1 MKCKKICGV
10 SVTVTSDILIR
21 KAKLGDTEAFRTV
34 VENYQNYAFHLAYR
48 FLHCEA
54 DAMDIV
60 QESFIRAWRHL
71 PRFNPKN
78 SFTTWLYRIVVNC
91 AFDRL
96 RKKRRKSEVP
106 LDWVPDIIAE
116 DNPESAL
123 IRHEDIRRIWNVA
136 ERLPQKQRKVFVL
149 RDLQELS
156 IREVAEIL
164 RCTEQT
170 VKSHLYYA
178 RKKIRQMLA
187 ADGDQK

>member
-1 MKCKKICGV
+1 M
-10 SVTVTSDILIR
+10 TDTTDILIR
-21 KAKLGDTEAFRTV
+21 KAKLGDTEAFRVV

-60 QESFIRAWRHL
+60 QESFIRAWQHL

-96 RKKRRKSEVP
+96 RKKRRKSEIP
-106 LDWVPDIIAE
+106 LDWAPDIIAE

-123 IRHEDIRRIWNVA
+123 IRHEAIRRIWNMA

-170 VKSHLYYA
+170 IKSHLYYA